1 MKYIVTC
8 TFPAICKISICK
20 MKIVYGTFKKSVF
33 CSFTA
38 QNKNKKRKNPQ
49 KTSQIKKQ
57 FITE

>member
-1 MKYIVTC
+1 
-8 TFPAICKISICK
+8 

-38 QNKNKKRKNPQ
+38 QNKNTKRNKKTQ